1 MNNAQFDR
9 ALERRNQDPVF
20 NARLHGA
27 GIAMLA
33 MGIWRSRHDE
43 DNKPL
48 PYIDNSCRSALR
60 VVMEEL
66 NNLTGD
72 FCRSAVFY
80 STEAKA
86 RCAAANVTTL
96 RDKKLAKDRGQL
108 LVLNNGP
115 TLPNSIT
122 TLGLCY
128 EHSVPNGQLWLSID
142 DLLEGSTGY
151 EDLLAKM
158 KKYFQGCFTSVVTRE
173 ENQKVIKAGLNGRMP
188 PKHKMLVDHSAAR
201 YKVAGIFEN
210 LEYNEDYWGP
220 LNATALRQ
228 ASKT

>member
-9 ALERRNQDPVF
+9 ALERRNQDSVF

-33 MGIWRSRHDE
+33 MGMWRSRHDE
-43 DNKPL
+43 DNRLL
-48 PYIDNSCRSALR
+48 PYVDKTCRSALR
-60 VVMEEL
+60 VVIEEL
-66 NNLTGD
+66 NNLTSD

-80 STEAKA
+80 SKEAKSRLA
-86 RCAAANVTTL
+86 EANTTTL
-96 RDKKLAKDRGQL
+96 RDKKLAKQRGQL

-115 TLPNSIT
+115 TKSNSIT

-142 DLLEGSTGY
+142 DLLEGSQSY

-158 KKYFQGCFTSVVTRE
+158 KKYFQGCFTSVVTEE
-173 ENQKVIKAGLNGRMP
+173 ENQKVKDAKLNGCMP
-188 PKHKMLVDHSAAR
+188 PGHKMLVDHSAAR

-210 LEYNEDYWGP
+210 LEHNSDYWGQ
-220 LNATALRQ
+220 L
-228 ASKT
+228 

>member
-1 MNNAQFDR
+1 MNNTQFDR

-33 MGIWRSRHDE
+33 MGIWRSRFDE
-43 DNKPL
+43 DNNRL
-48 PYIDNSCRSALR
+48 QRVDSSCRSALR
-60 VVMEEL
+60 VVIEEL

-80 STEAKA
+80 SLDAKA
-86 RCAAANVTTL
+86 RLDAVGVTTL
-96 RDKKLAKDRGQL
+96 RDKKLAKERGL
-108 LVLNNGP
+108 MLILNNGP
-115 TLPNSIT
+115 TAPNSIT

-142 DLLEGSTGY
+142 DLLEDATSY
-151 EDLLAKM
+151 EDILAMM
-158 KKYFQGCFTSVVTRE
+158 KKYFQGCFTSVVTKE
-173 ENQKVIKAGLNGRMP
+173 ENEKVTKAGLNGRMP
-188 PKHKMLVDHSAAR
+188 AGHKMLKGHSAAR

-210 LEYNEDYWGP
+210 LCHNEDYWGP
-220 LNATALRQ
+220 L
-228 ASKT
+228 